1 MIRNLLVVLLVSF
14 SSPLW
19 SATSEEVVQ
28 VMTDM
33 DASLTTVSEMVTAAD
48 TTGALAL
55 EAGKFLGLVKQA
67 EVVTPDGLDADQQ
80 ARYVDLF
87 KQIQVQ
93 AELVVSA
100 SAAGD
105 FATANLALKQIKK
118 LKMTG
123 HAEFR

>member
-100 SAAGD
+100 SQAGD
-105 FATANLALKQIKK
+105 FATANLAIKQIKK

-123 HAEFR
+123 HSEFR